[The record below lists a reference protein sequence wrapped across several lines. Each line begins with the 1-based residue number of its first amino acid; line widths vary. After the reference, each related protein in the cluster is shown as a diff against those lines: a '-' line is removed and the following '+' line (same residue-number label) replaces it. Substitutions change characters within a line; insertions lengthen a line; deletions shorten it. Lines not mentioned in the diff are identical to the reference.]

1 LIKLLALSQILPD
14 LAMKDETIAKK
25 KLTINDIKNKK
36 GVEPI
41 VMITAYDA
49 LFAKIFDDYADVILV
64 GDSLNMSFNMQ
75 ESTLSA
81 DMSTMLYHTKAVCA
95 GAKKT
100 FILADMPFGSYTN
113 EKQAIKNAM
122 KFFKQ
127 TNADAVKLEVGMHQV
142 NLVKRLCEEGINV
155 MAHIGLKP
163 QFFKFESGYKIK
175 GRSELEAKRL
185 VDEALAFEQAG
196 AFGILLEG
204 TLSNVASEITRQVR
218 VPVIGIGS
226 GADVDGQ
233 VLVWSDMLGFFE
245 DFKPKF
251 VKRYLEGAALVRKGV
266 QSYTDEVKNKIFP
279 SEEFSYKG

>member
-1 LIKLLALSQILPD
+1 MLALSENLPD
-14 LAMKDETIAKK
+14 LAMKDEKIAKK

-36 GVEPI
+36 GAEPI

-64 GDSLNMSFNMQ
+64 GDSLNMSFNMK

-81 DMSTMLYHTKAVCA
+81 DMSTMLYHTKAVCT
-95 GAKKT
+95 GAKKS

-163 QFFKFESGYKIK
+163 QFFKFEGGYKIK
-175 GRSELEAKRL
+175 GKSELEAKRL
-185 VDEALAFEQAG
+185 VEEALAFEQAG

-218 VPVIGIGS
+218 VPVVGIGS

-251 VKRYLEGAALVRKGV
+251 VKRYLDGAALVRKGV
-266 QSYTDEVKNKIFP
+266 QSYASEVKNKIFP

>member
-1 LIKLLALSQILPD
+1 
-14 LAMKDETIAKK
+14 MKDETIAKK

-49 LFAKIFDDYADVILV
+49 LFAKIFDDYADIILV
-64 GDSLNMSFNMQ
+64 GDSLNMSFNMK

-163 QFFKFESGYKIK
+163 QFFKFEGGYKIK

-204 TLSNVASEITRQVR
+204 TLSKVASEITRQVR
-218 VPVIGIGS
+218 VPVVGIGS

-251 VKRYLEGAALVRKGV
+251 VKRYLDGAALVRKGV
-266 QSYTDEVKNKIFP
+266 QSYANEVKNKIFP
-279 SEEFSYKG
+279 SEEFSYQG

>member
-1 LIKLLALSQILPD
+1 LIKLLALSQNLPD

-36 GVEPI
+36 GIEPI

-49 LFAKIFDDYADVILV
+49 LFAKIFDDYADIILV
-64 GDSLNMSFNMQ
+64 GDSLNMSFNMK

-81 DMSTMLYHTKAVCA
+81 DMNTMLYHTKAVCA

-155 MAHIGLKP
+155 TAHIGLKP
-163 QFFKFESGYKIK
+163 QFFKFEGGYKIK

-185 VDEALAFEQAG
+185 VEEALAFEQAG
-196 AFGILLEG
+196 AFSILLEG

-251 VKRYLEGAALVRKGV
+251 VKRYLDGATLVRNGV
-266 QSYTDEVKNKIFP
+266 QSYANEVKSKIFP

>member
-1 LIKLLALSQILPD
+1 
-14 LAMKDETIAKK
+14 MKDETIAKK

-36 GVEPI
+36 GIEPI

-64 GDSLNMSFNMQ
+64 GDSLNMSFNMK

-81 DMSTMLYHTKAVCA
+81 DMNTMLYHTKAVCA
-95 GAKKT
+95 GVKKT

-163 QFFKFESGYKIK
+163 QFFKFEGGYKIK

-185 VDEALAFEQAG
+185 VEEALAFEQAG
-196 AFGILLEG
+196 AFSILLEG

-218 VPVIGIGS
+218 VPVVGIGS

-251 VKRYLEGAALVRKGV
+251 VKRYLDGAALVRKGV
-266 QSYTDEVKNKIFP
+266 QSYASEVKNKIFP
-279 SEEFSYKG
+279 SEEFSYQG

>member
-1 LIKLLALSQILPD
+1 
-14 LAMKDETIAKK
+14 MKDETIAKK

-36 GVEPI
+36 GIEPI

-49 LFAKIFDDYADVILV
+49 LFAKIFDDYADIILV
-64 GDSLNMSFNMQ
+64 GDSLNMSFNMH

-81 DMSTMLYHTKAVCA
+81 DMNTMLYHTKAVCA
-95 GAKKT
+95 GAKKS

-163 QFFKFESGYKIK
+163 QFFKFEGGYKIK

-185 VDEALAFEQAG
+185 VEEALAFEQAG

-204 TLSNVASEITRQVR
+204 TLSKVASEITRQVH
-218 VPVIGIGS
+218 VPVVGIGS

-251 VKRYLEGAALVRKGV
+251 VKRYLDGATLVRKGV
-266 QSYTDEVKNKIFP
+266 QSYTNEVKSKIFP
-279 SEEFSYKG
+279 SEEFSYQG

>member
-1 LIKLLALSQILPD
+1 
-14 LAMKDETIAKK
+14 MKDETIAKK

-36 GVEPI
+36 GIEPI

-49 LFAKIFDDYADVILV
+49 LFAKIFDDYADIILV
-64 GDSLNMSFNMQ
+64 GDSLNMSFNMK

-163 QFFKFESGYKIK
+163 QFYKFEGGYKIK
-175 GRSELEAKRL
+175 GISELEAKRL
-185 VDEALAFEQAG
+185 VEEALAFEQAG
-196 AFGILLEG
+196 AFSILLEG
-204 TLSNVASEITRQVR
+204 TLSNVASEITRQVH
-218 VPVIGIGS
+218 VPVVGIGS

-251 VKRYLEGAALVRKGV
+251 VKRYLDGATLVRKGV
-266 QSYTDEVKNKIFP
+266 QSYANEVKSKIFP
-279 SEEFSYKG
+279 SSEFCY

>member
-1 LIKLLALSQILPD
+1 
-14 LAMKDETIAKK
+14 MKDEKIAKK

-81 DMSTMLYHTKAVCA
+81 DMNTMLYHTKAVCA
-95 GAKKT
+95 GATKT

-127 TNADAVKLEVGMHQV
+127 TNADAGKLEVGMHQV

-155 MAHIGLKP
+155 MAHIGLNP
-163 QFFKFESGYKIK
+163 QFFKFEGGYKIK
-175 GRSELEAKRL
+175 
-185 VDEALAFEQAG
+185 VFLAPAQT
-196 AFGILLEG
+196 AF
-204 TLSNVASEITRQVR
+204 V
-218 VPVIGIGS
+218 
-226 GADVDGQ
+226 
-233 VLVWSDMLGFFE
+233 
-245 DFKPKF
+245 
-251 VKRYLEGAALVRKGV
+251 
-266 QSYTDEVKNKIFP
+266 
-279 SEEFSYKG
+279 